1 MQAMELSG
9 EGAFCA
15 PRISILGD
23 SISTFAGCI
32 AEGNRVYYQPP
43 QTHLTGVESLSQTW
57 WMRVIEGVGGRLCA
71 NASYS
76 GSMVQGNGFPA
87 AEQPGR
93 AEQLLE
99 SNGKAPD
106 AVLVFMGVNDYGW
119 GSPEA
124 QEAGRSEA
132 APAVVAVR
140 AASASAHDDTFSA
153 TVATAK
159 NNEGNGPASVGGTTA
174 VEVGAAGDGEHTEGA
189 LPEAFSMLPPAV
201 PGAAPTEAAE
211 RFGAAYERMLRRV
224 QEAAPGA
231 EIWCVTIPP
240 GREHGKTGPAF
251 AYALRGVTLD
261 AYNQAIN
268 DAAAATG
275 ARVADVAALGFDY
288 DAYDG
293 THPTALGMEQLASM
307 VLNAIAWES
316 EMAPSLLGSA
326 LASRPLPPL
335 PPDEMRS
342 ARRCKKP
349 TCIGC
354 PHARSTGNP
363 WFCICDK

>member
-9 EGAFCA
+9 EGAFLA
-15 PRISILGD
+15 PRISVLGD
-23 SISTFAGCI
+23 SISTFAGCT

-93 AEQLLE
+93 AEQLLG

-132 APAVVAVR
+132 APAVVAAR
-140 AASASAHDDTFSA
+140 CAAASAHDDAFSA
-153 TVATAK
+153 TVGTAE
-159 NNEGNGPASVGGTTA
+159 NSEGDGPDSAGGTTA
-174 VEVGAAGDGEHTEGA
+174 VEAGVAGDVEHMEEA

-201 PGAAPTEAAE
+201 PGAAPADADE
-211 RFGAAYERMLRRV
+211 RFGAAYERKLRRV
-224 QEAAPGA
+224 QEAVPGA
-231 EIWCVTIPP
+231 EVWCITIPP
-240 GREHGKTGPAF
+240 GREHGKTASAF
-251 AYALRGVTLD
+251 AYALRGVSLD

-275 ARVADVAALGFDY
+275 ARVADVAAMGFDY

-293 THPTALGMEQLASM
+293 THPTAAGMEQLASM

-316 EMAPSLLGSA
+316 EMAPSRLGGA
-326 LASRPLPPL
+326 LANCPLPPL
-335 PPDEMRS
+335 PSDEMRS
-342 ARRCKKP
+342 TRRCKKR
-349 TCIGC
+349 TCVGC
-354 PHARSTGNP
+354 PYARSTGNP

>member
-1 MQAMELSG
+1 
-9 EGAFCA
+9 
-15 PRISILGD
+15 
-23 SISTFAGCI
+23 
-32 AEGNRVYYQPP
+32 
-43 QTHLTGVESLSQTW
+43 
-57 WMRVIEGVGGRLCA
+57 
-71 NASYS
+71 
-76 GSMVQGNGFPA
+76 
-87 AEQPGR
+87 
-93 AEQLLE
+93 
-99 SNGKAPD
+99 
-106 AVLVFMGVNDYGW
+106 
-119 GSPEA
+119 
-124 QEAGRSEA
+124 
-132 APAVVAVR
+132 
-140 AASASAHDDTFSA
+140 
-153 TVATAK
+153 
-159 NNEGNGPASVGGTTA
+159 
-174 VEVGAAGDGEHTEGA
+174 
-189 LPEAFSMLPPAV
+189 MLPPAV
-201 PGAAPTEAAE
+201 PGAAPMDAAE

-275 ARVADVAALGFDY
+275 ARVADVAALGLDY

-316 EMAPSLLGSA
+316 EMTPSLLGSA